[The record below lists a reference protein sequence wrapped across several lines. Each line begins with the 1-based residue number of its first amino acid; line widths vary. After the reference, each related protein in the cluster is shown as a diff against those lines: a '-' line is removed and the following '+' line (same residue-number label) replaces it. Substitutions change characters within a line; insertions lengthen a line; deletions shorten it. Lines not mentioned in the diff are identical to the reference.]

1 MAPRPTSAAPGFT
14 TLIDMLHQDWFVDA
28 EGQCQ
33 PRPTPRAWD
42 LLQEHD
48 YLHQFLSDV
57 LHIVGRAPHDFEQW
71 DYLPQIR
78 RRVRQLILNSY
89 WLRTQRPAPNS
100 GTALLT
106 LYDEIGYPLTVQTV
120 TTCVGVRT
128 PIHNHGTWGVVALLE
143 GQERHT
149 LWRRTTNP
157 DHLERTGQHTLQAG
171 EIISFQPEAIHQVEA
186 LGATPS
192 FTFQLYGDTQPKSR
206 FQFEHTP
213 FSAKPF

>member
-1 MAPRPTSAAPGFT
+1 M
-14 TLIDMLHQDWFVDA
+14 IDMLHRDWFVDA

-33 PRPTPRAWD
+33 PRPTPRPWN
-42 LLQEHD
+42 LLQEHY

-57 LHIVGRAPHDFEQW
+57 LHSLAHTPHEFDQW

-78 RRVRQLILNSY
+78 RRVRQLVLNSY
-89 WLRTQRPAPNS
+89 WLRTQRPDPDS
-100 GTALLT
+100 KTGTALLT

-120 TTCVGVRT
+120 TACAGVIT

-149 LWRRTTNP
+149 LWRRMTHP
-157 DHLERTGQHTLQAG
+157 DRLEKTGQQTLQAG
-171 EIISFQPEAIHQVEA
+171 EIISFQPEAIHQVET
-186 LGATPS
+186 LGPTPS

-206 FQFEHTP
+206 FLFECAP
-213 FSAKPF
+213 FAVKPF